1 MAFSRSPKSMNELLK
16 EFMKRLPQ
24 KAELKRGMI
33 LHIWPKVVGS
43 RIQSATKNLKFRGST
58 LIVTVS
64 SEAWRHEIHANRYSI
79 AKKLNE
85 QVDSKVVKEI
95 VVRT

>member
-1 MAFSRSPKSMNELLK
+1 MAFGKDPKPMNELLK
-16 EFMKRLPQ
+16 EFMKKIPQ
-24 KAELKRGMI
+24 QTELKRGMV
-33 LHIWPKVVGS
+33 LHLWPKVVGDQIS
-43 RIQSATKNLKFRGST
+43 GNTKKLQFEGNR

-64 SEAWRHEIHANRYSI
+64 SEAWRYELHANRYSI

-85 QVDSKVVKEI
+85 RVDSKVVKEI

>member
-1 MAFSRSPKSMNELLK
+1 MAFNRSPKSMNELLK

-24 KAELKRGMI
+24 KAELKRGMV

-43 RIQSATKNLKFRGST
+43 RIQAATNNLKFRGST

-64 SEAWRHEIHANRYSI
+64 NEAWRHEIHANRYSI